1 MEGGAVDGAEEGGVP
16 EGPGRA
22 IAVASALAVGAAL
35 TAAAGRAAPSPA
47 VVSRA
52 EGRSEQ
58 GAPPGRPQ
66 SAPPGRSP
74 PRALSPGAAALL
86 RVVRGLRSE
95 DPVERRETAGVVER
109 LVADPDAGARLD
121 LASALAALG
130 GRESVLPLRLLAG
143 DEDPW
148 VRVEARQALLA
159 GGRVR

>member
-1 MEGGAVDGAEEGGVP
+1 MDGGAADGAEEGGVP

-35 TAAAGRAAPSPA
+35 TAAAGRVAPSPA

-52 EGRSEQ
+52 EDRSLS
-58 GAPPGRPQ
+58 GGKPAPSGKPASRV
-66 SAPPGRSP
+66 
-74 PRALSPGAAALL
+74 LSPGAAALL

-130 GRESVLPLRLLAG
+130 GRESVLPLQLLAG